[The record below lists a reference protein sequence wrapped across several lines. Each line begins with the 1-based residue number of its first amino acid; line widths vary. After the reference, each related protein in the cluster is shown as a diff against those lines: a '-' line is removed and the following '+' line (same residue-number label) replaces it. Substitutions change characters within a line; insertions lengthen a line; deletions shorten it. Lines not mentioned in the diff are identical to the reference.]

1 MASPNPATKYF
12 DNVVMMITA
21 RDQNLPV
28 SINWSTN
35 YNFALF
41 SKLPTNYTQISEK
54 IQFTYQNAPLRGAF
68 TYVFCIFSE
77 IFV

>member
-1 MASPNPATKYF
+1 MEIKFRRRGIGVELSS
-12 DNVVMMITA
+12 TA
-21 RDQNLPV
+21 RDQILPI
-28 SINWSTN
+28 SENWLTN
-35 YNFALF
+35 YNFASF

-54 IQFTYQNAPLRGAF
+54 IHFTYQNAPLRGAF